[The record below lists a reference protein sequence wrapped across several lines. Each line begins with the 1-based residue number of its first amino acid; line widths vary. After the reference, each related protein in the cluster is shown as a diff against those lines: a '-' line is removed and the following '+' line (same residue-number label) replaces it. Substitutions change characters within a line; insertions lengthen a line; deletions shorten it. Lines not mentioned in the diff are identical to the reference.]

1 MIPPDVRQLLREV
14 AGPNPF
20 YTKKFAGLDIDALER
35 MEDIPYTTK
44 EEWVADQLEN
54 PPYGTNLTFALER
67 YTRYCQ
73 TSGTTGKPMRWLDTN
88 DSWQW
93 MLNSWQAV
101 YQAAGIRAGDKLFF
115 AFSFGPFLGFWTAY
129 DCASRMGCMAIPGGG
144 MSTVAR
150 VQMILDNEVDAVL
163 CTPTY
168 ALHMGQIASHEN
180 LDLAG
185 ASVRSLIVAGEPG
198 GSIPATRQAIETAW
212 GATCLDHHGMTEVG
226 PVTVPHPEGLMVIGK
241 SYHAESVDVDS
252 DGVGELVLTTL
263 GRTGS
268 PLIRYRTGDRVR
280 MREDGVLL
288 GGILGRAD
296 DMRIVRG
303 VNIYPTAIEAIVRQI
318 DGVVEFRVR
327 ETVVGAMSEIEVE
340 IEPEYSA
347 EGDLLQSELESQLRQ
362 AFSMR
367 IPVKVLE
374 PGDLP
379 RFELKARRWVTE
391 STHQGG

>member
-1 MIPPDVRQLLREV
+1 MIPPDVRQLLRDV
-14 AGPNPF
+14 VGPNPF
-20 YTKKFAGLDIDALER
+20 YTKKFVGLDVEALER
-35 MEDIPYTTK
+35 MEEIPYTTK
-44 EEWVADQLEN
+44 AEWVADQLEN

-101 YQAAGIRAGDKLFF
+101 YQAAGIRSGDKLFF

-129 DCASRMGCMAIPGGG
+129 DCASRMGCMALPGGG

-150 VQMILDNEVDAVL
+150 VQMILANEVDAVL

-168 ALHMGQIASHEN
+168 ALHMAQIASHEN

-185 ASVRSLIVAGEPG
+185 SSVRSLIVAGEPG
-198 GSIPATRQAIETAW
+198 GSIPATRHAIEVAW

-241 SYHAESVDVDS
+241 SYHAEAVDVGP
-252 DGVGELVLTTL
+252 DGIGELVLTTL

-303 VNIYPTAIEAIVRQI
+303 VNIYPAAIEAIVRQV
-318 DGVVEFRVR
+318 DGVMEFRVR

-340 IEPEYSA
+340 IEPEYSE
-347 EGDLLQSELESQLRQ
+347 EGDLIQSELESQLRQ
-362 AFSMR
+362 AFAMR

-391 STHQGG
+391 TTQKT